1 MEAAAMRVIK
11 GILFWIASCTWGVIM
26 TLIGAFVA
34 LALLVTGHK
43 PHRFHYFVYFE
54 IGEGWGGFELGGFFV
69 VSRGVPLSTK
79 QHEAG
84 HGLQN
89 IMLGVFM
96 PFVVSLPSAIRYW
109 WRRGRQK
116 RGLGHTLPPYDS
128 IWFEGWATSLGKK
141 YFN

>member
-1 MEAAAMRVIK
+1 MRIIK
-11 GILFWIASCTWGVIM
+11 GILFWLTSCTWGVIM
-26 TLIGAFVA
+26 TLIGAIVA

-54 IGEGWGGFELGGFFV
+54 IGEGWGGFELGGFFI
-69 VSRGVPLSTK
+69 VSRGVGLSTK

-96 PFVVSLPSAIRYW
+96 PFVVSIPSAIRYW
-109 WRRGRQK
+109 VRREKEK
-116 RGLGHTLPPYDS
+116 RGLGRTLPPYDS

-141 YFN
+141 YYN